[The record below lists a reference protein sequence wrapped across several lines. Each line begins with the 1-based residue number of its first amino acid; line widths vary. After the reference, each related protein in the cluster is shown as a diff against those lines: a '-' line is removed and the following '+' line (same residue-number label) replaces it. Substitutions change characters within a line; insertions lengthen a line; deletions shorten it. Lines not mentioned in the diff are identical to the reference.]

1 MTQDFYEIYT
11 MNDSIHNPETNSQAE
26 QKNPKSTWQGLIFGI
41 LLCIFLSLILFFII
55 GFRGTWM

>member
-1 MTQDFYEIYT
+1 MTQNFPEIFP
-11 MNDSIHNPETNSQAE
+11 MNNSLRKPEIKSQTE
-26 QKNPKSTWQGLIFGI
+26 QKDSKPTWQGLIFGI